1 MSDALLDYSSW
12 SFQLIIVLAMLYLVV
27 GLIRPDWVM
36 ARRRST
42 IVIVS
47 VVVMLLAS
55 TAFYV
60 AVRPLGFGAPDG
72 SNALDCRAPAGA
84 SRAALER
91 SARRLPRKELTPA
104 RGMPQ
109 ENEAIAAAC
118 RCLGARAAAA

>member
-12 SFQLIIVLAMLYLVV
+12 SFQLIIVLAILYLVV

-60 AVRPLGFGAPDG
+60 AVRPLDSAPDG
-72 SNALDCRAPAGA
+72 SSALIVEPPQAP
-84 SRAALER
+84 
-91 SARRLPRKELTPA
+91 PA
-104 RGMPQ
+104 QP
-109 ENEAIAAAC
+109 
-118 RCLGARAAAA
+118 